1 MSEQELLQAGIT
13 ALQSGDRQRASSI
26 FAQLVKQYPRS
37 ERGWY
42 MLGMSVTAIEQQK
55 FCFQR
60 VLTLNPNN
68 AEAKRRLAALSAP
81 EPAPPPPAWVNEPE
95 PSSKSKSEPPQ
106 PAEFIREYEQE
117 QIQKIEEARQEVF
130 YPKLEPELPTQPKTQ
145 KPKKRKKDNR
155 IIIITVIVGLCIL
168 ALTAAIG
175 IYMFTGSSPINQP
188 TPFPTFTLTPFV
200 PPTQTATSTQS
211 PPTPLPTALPTLAYT
226 PQFESAPCPFDA
238 PRGVNVTCGYA
249 VVPENRASNSGR
261 TLRLAVAIFHSRSS
275 NPAPDPVIFLQG
287 GPGGAALQLS
297 IDAYSVLVSPFL
309 NDRDYITF
317 DQRGTGFS
325 QPSMN
330 CDELDKI
337 YKQDIYGTLAVD
349 TKELAYKNAFLDCS
363 GLLQAK
369 GIDLTAYSTVESAAD
384 LRDIIQLLGY
394 QKVNLYGA
402 SYGTRL
408 AQVTMRD
415 YPEIVRSAILDSV
428 VPIEANTIDDYP
440 ASADSA
446 LSQLFNS
453 CAADPD
459 CQRAYPDL
467 KDVFWELTK
476 ELDANPVTLSTS
488 AYPLGT
494 VTETVDGSYLLSV
507 ITGLIKTSS
516 FIDTA
521 PQTIYRVKGKDYSTL
536 LAAQYSLP
544 YAFDGISPGLYIS
557 MMCRENVLSS
567 TKENLQNAEKQV
579 GVKDHVFRP
588 FYSDFGT
595 MYDACKAWGAKGP
608 DLGEKDAVVSDIP
621 SLVIEGS
628 FDPSTP
634 PFFGKEVAANLPNS
648 YYFEFPNMGHAPT
661 VTDTSNCAMN
671 TAVSFLQ
678 NPLVEPDRTC
688 LNSIQPVKFLVPYTG
703 DPPLELEKQ
712 TVFGV
717 TSMFP
722 KGWKLTRDGFFAR
735 NSSAFDITQVAAL
748 RVNASVQELV
758 DYFSSSINGYRG
770 LDGPPVPSA
779 SRETSKY
786 SWTLYYAT
794 SNNRPVDIAAVEE
807 GSRTLI
813 VIMFSHPDEHDALY
827 RTVFLPMVDS
837 AK

>member
-1 MSEQELLQAGIT
+1 
-13 ALQSGDRQRASSI
+13 
-26 FAQLVKQYPRS
+26 
-37 ERGWY
+37 
-42 MLGMSVTAIEQQK
+42 
-55 FCFQR
+55 
-60 VLTLNPNN
+60 
-68 AEAKRRLAALSAP
+68 
-81 EPAPPPPAWVNEPE
+81 
-95 PSSKSKSEPPQ
+95 
-106 PAEFIREYEQE
+106 
-117 QIQKIEEARQEVF
+117 
-130 YPKLEPELPTQPKTQ
+130 
-145 KPKKRKKDNR
+145 
-155 IIIITVIVGLCIL
+155 
-168 ALTAAIG
+168 
-175 IYMFTGSSPINQP
+175 
-188 TPFPTFTLTPFV
+188 
-200 PPTQTATSTQS
+200 
-211 PPTPLPTALPTLAYT
+211 
-226 PQFESAPCPFDA
+226 
-238 PRGVNVTCGYA
+238 
-249 VVPENRASNSGR
+249 
-261 TLRLAVAIFHSRSS
+261 
-275 NPAPDPVIFLQG
+275 
-287 GPGGAALQLS
+287 
-297 IDAYSVLVSPFL
+297 
-309 NDRDYITF
+309 
-317 DQRGTGFS
+317 
-325 QPSMN
+325 
-330 CDELDKI
+330 
-337 YKQDIYGTLAVD
+337 
-349 TKELAYKNAFLDCS
+349 
-363 GLLQAK
+363 
-369 GIDLTAYSTVESAAD
+369 
-384 LRDIIQLLGY
+384 
-394 QKVNLYGA
+394 
-402 SYGTRL
+402 
-408 AQVTMRD
+408 
-415 YPEIVRSAILDSV
+415 
-428 VPIEANTIDDYP
+428 
-440 ASADSA
+440 
-446 LSQLFNS
+446 
-453 CAADPD
+453 
-459 CQRAYPDL
+459 
-467 KDVFWELTK
+467 
-476 ELDANPVTLSTS
+476 
-488 AYPLGT
+488 
-494 VTETVDGSYLLSV
+494 
-507 ITGLIKTSS
+507 
-516 FIDTA
+516 
-521 PQTIYRVKGKDYSTL
+521 
-536 LAAQYSLP
+536 
-544 YAFDGISPGLYIS
+544 

-567 TKENLQNAEKQV
+567 TKENLQSAEEQV

-621 SLVIEGS
+621 SLIIEGS

-717 TSMFP
+717 TSMVP

-770 LDGPPVPSA
+770 LDGPPVPSG